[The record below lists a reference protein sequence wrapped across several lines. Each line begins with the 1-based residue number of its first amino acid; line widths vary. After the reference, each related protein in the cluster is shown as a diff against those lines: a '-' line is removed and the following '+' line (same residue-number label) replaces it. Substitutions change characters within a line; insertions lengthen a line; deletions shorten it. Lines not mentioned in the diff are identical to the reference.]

1 MENPTPKFLDGA
13 QTSPLFKAFSIVPD
27 DPASDLAAILQRV
40 VTMRLRVHTSVEGH
54 VTVVHV
60 DGELTGEGVQEL
72 ERLVRSVSGPMAVD
86 LAHLMHA
93 DNDGLEVI
101 HALQREGA
109 ELRGVNAMVKF
120 LLQET
125 TH

>member
-1 MENPTPKFLDGA
+1 MLGQSFQAGSQCLNP
-13 QTSPLFKAFSIVPD
+13 Q
-27 DPASDLAAILQRV
+27 AAV
-40 VTMRLRVHTSVEGH
+40 VYRHLYQVQIMVA
-54 VTVVHV
+54 
-60 DGELTGEGVQEL
+60 QEL
-72 ERLVRSVSGPMAVD
+72 ERLVRSVSRPIAVD